1 MLEGVCREVVM
12 KHWQWAGLL
21 CASWLAVLLAVMGAR
36 HTQPVVA
43 APAAF
48 SDHQVRATTDI
59 TLYLPLLMTSAVISP
74 VSCATGETYGTL
86 DPIDPATGDI
96 SQHPDMNLA
105 VRSYT
110 PTTAYLGLVDY
121 GGNID
126 PIAPQLYTL
135 FDDERT
141 PTFNAAYR
149 VYRWDW
155 TCNCRGDPIVKW
167 DVTLLGMETTPGE
180 LIHLPVSGYDV
191 GGGYGA
197 LVLYAEPTRLTLKY
211 TREDNVVAGY
221 TLHLENICV
230 DENLLALYEQLN
242 AAGRSELP
250 ALFPG
255 QPLGSAPGTEIDAA
269 IRDAGSFLDPRSR
282 KDWWQGR

>member
-1 MLEGVCREVVM
+1 MRILYHARRWPLGAALVAITIALMSVSIT
-12 KHWQWAGLL
+12 
-21 CASWLAVLLAVMGAR
+21 ASAQATVFESPLQPLAL
-36 HTQPVVA
+36 TP
-43 APAAF
+43 
-48 SDHQVRATTDI
+48 RA
-59 TLYLPLLMTSAVISP
+59 YLPLVVRPAGSTCTP
-74 VSCATGETYGTL
+74 TGESYGTL
-86 DPIDPATGDI
+86 DPIDPATGDV
-96 SQHPDMNLA
+96 SRHPDMNLA
-105 VRSYT
+105 IRGYI
-110 PTTAYLGLVDY
+110 PTTAFLGLVDY

-126 PIAPQLYTL
+126 PAAPQLYTL
-135 FDDERT
+135 FDNHRT

-155 TCNCRGDPIVKW
+155 SCNCLGGPITKW
-167 DVTLLGMETTPGE
+167 DVTLLGMRTTPGE
-180 LIHLPVSGYDV
+180 VIHLPVAGYDV

-211 TREDNVVAGY
+211 TREDNVVGGY

-230 DENLLALYEQLN
+230 DANLLALYRQLN

-250 ALFPG
+250 ALWPG
-255 QPLGSAPGTEIDAA
+255 QPLGRAGSTEIDAA